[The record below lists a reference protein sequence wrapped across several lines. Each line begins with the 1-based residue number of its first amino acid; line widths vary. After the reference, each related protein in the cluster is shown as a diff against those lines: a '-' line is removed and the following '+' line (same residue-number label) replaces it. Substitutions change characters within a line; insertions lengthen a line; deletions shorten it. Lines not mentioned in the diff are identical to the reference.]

1 VTLCV
6 FEALCENQFRIA
18 TTGLKNPVE
27 SPADGLEAVFIL
39 WSGFKKVDTQ
49 IPFSGIIFSTST
61 M

>member
-1 VTLCV
+1 
-6 FEALCENQFRIA
+6 
-18 TTGLKNPVE
+18 
-27 SPADGLEAVFIL
+27 LEAVFIL